1 MKIVNSSPVT
11 SFGGLNF
18 VIKEAIDLK
27 INKLLNSSLPVLAN
41 QSKYTWFDII
51 MSYWSAFFV
60 EAIVPTPLARDCHIV
75 MPSAY
80 LVLLLEQKTNMR
92 IYGAIAREQCPV

>member
-18 VIKEAIDLK
+18 VIKEVIDLK
-27 INKLLNSSLPVLAN
+27 INELLNTCLPPLAN

-51 MSYWSAFFV
+51 MSYWSAFFCGGDCA
-60 EAIVPTPLARDCHIV
+60 EDLAINLKDGLQNNPLINIPSPDRVLTPATARLHRV
-75 MPSAY
+75 
-80 LVLLLEQKTNMR
+80 
-92 IYGAIAREQCPV
+92 G